1 MKLRIFEITFRTA
14 GSKNK
19 IVHGLFRSSFDA
31 HMATLTAIGEL
42 CYVKALVL

>member
-1 MKLRIFEITFRTA
+1 MKLKIFEITFRTV

-19 IVHGLFRSSFDA
+19 IVHGLFQSSFDA

-42 CYVKALVL
+42 CYVKVKVL